1 MLWVNFYG
9 GVKVEICQARKTQK
23 NFAGDAGNDDC
34 FSWIFHGGGG
44 RVAFAAENVQPS
56 ATSGNSVEVNSD
68 NYSIN
73 GTTTA
78 ADGEYDAVF
87 GGGYEQNPSAA
98 NNNRVT
104 INGGRINGVFGG
116 MSTYG
121 GATGNRIVI
130 NGGNISGG
138 VIGGAVYFPYDSTSS
153 VGNVTDNLV
162 IINGG
167 TVNFVSG
174 GEIAYAYPTD
184 GSAPDLTQEFFQSGG
199 DVSGNTAQVEGGT
212 VTNGVSGGSA
222 LTGSATGNTVN
233 INGGKISGS
242 VIGSEVRYPT
252 ENSAVTGNTINISGS
267 PDLSGANLIGGLLGS
282 GYSPDGNTLNINT
295 SGITA
300 KNIYGF
306 GGVNFHVP
314 DSLLNNT
321 TPMLTLTDGS
331 TSLGL
336 DSVGVYFDGN
346 SSFKTGDTVNLIYN
360 ANGLN
365 TGDTTSQDLTVQKGS
380 TSIYGL
386 NLANNGTGLS
396 ATIGNRL
403 GDTDNVSSVPYP
415 VLAPIE
421 IVPALTYVH
430 IPIGFDQYVDEDGY
444 FMTPEEGKAQAV
456 ENVRE
461 NRGFELFLNTGFG
474 HIKTKTGDGT
484 YVKADNTTIDLGFGC
499 TLFSDNSQTYIAP
512 VIEYNRGDYDSH
524 LHNGITGSGKTKY
537 FAGGVVARNML
548 NNGFYYEGSFRGG
561 RDENNFTA
569 DNFIVNNS
577 PQRVS
582 YNMDAPLYAGHVRL
596 GKFNRLNANNIL
608 EVYGIYAYTQQNGM
622 NSDLS
627 TGEHVSF
634 NSVHSN
640 RMRLGYRMTTRVSKI
655 STIYTGLAF
664 QYESNSGSTASG
676 DVWSNSTAGAKGSSG
691 MIELGWQIKPR
702 KDTPWVVDAYAT
714 GWIGHQQGGT
724 IMAKV
729 KKSF

>member
-1 MLWVNFYG
+1 MKKFRNKKLRKLLLAAFATTTIFMNFSRG
-9 GVKVEICQARKTQK
+9 GVVC
-23 NFAGDAGNDDC
+23 
-34 FSWIFHGGGG
+34 
-44 RVAFAAENVQPS
+44 AAENVQPS
-56 ATSGNSVEVNSD
+56 ATSDNSVEVNSD
-68 NYSIN
+68 KYSVN
-73 GTTTA
+73 GTETTA
-78 ADGEYDAVF
+78 SGEYDAVF
-87 GGGYEQNPSAA
+87 GGGHEQNSSAA

-104 INGGRINGVFGG
+104 INGGQINGVFGG
-116 MSTYG
+116 MSTYS
-121 GATGNRIVI
+121 GAIGNRIWI

-138 VIGGAVYFPYDSTSS
+138 VIGGAVYFPYDATSS
-153 VGNVTDNLV
+153 VGNVTGNSV
-162 IINGG
+162 FINGG

-174 GEIAYAYPTD
+174 GEVAYAYPTD
-184 GSAPDLTQEFFQSGG
+184 GSEPDLTQAIFQNGG
-199 DVSGNTAQVEGGT
+199 DVSNNTAQVDGGT

-222 LTGSATGNTVN
+222 LTGNATNNTVN
-233 INGGKISGS
+233 LNGGKISGN

-252 ENSAVTGNTINISGS
+252 GNSSVTGNTINLNGS

-282 GYSPDGNTLNINT
+282 SYSPDGNTLNINT

-306 GGVNFHVP
+306 GNVNFHVP

-346 SSFKTGDTVNLIYN
+346 SNFKTGDTVNLLYN
-360 ANGLN
+360 ANGLD
-365 TGDTTSQDLTVQKGS
+365 TGGTSAQDLTVQKGS

-386 NLANNGTGLS
+386 NLSNNGTGLS

-403 GDTDNVSSVPYP
+403 GDTDNVPSIPYP
-415 VLAPIE
+415 AIAAIE
-421 IVPALTYVH
+421 IVPPVPDVK
-430 IPIGFDQYVDEDGY
+430 IPLGFEYYTDEDGY
-444 FMTPEEGKAQAV
+444 FMEPEDGKAQAV

-461 NRGFELFLNTGFG
+461 NHGFEIFLNTGFG
-474 HIKTKTGDGT
+474 HMKTKTGDGT
-484 YVKADNTTIDLGFGC
+484 YIKSDSTTIDLGLAR
-499 TLFSDNSQTYIAP
+499 TLFSDNSSTHIAP
-512 VIEYNRGDYDSH
+512 VIEYNSGDYDSN

-537 FAGGVVARNML
+537 LAGGVIARNML

-561 RDENNFTA
+561 RNENDFTA
-569 DNFIVNNS
+569 DNFLVNDTR
-577 PQRVS
+577 QRVS
-582 YNMDAPLYAGHVRL
+582 YDMDSPLYTGHVRL
-596 GKFNRLNANNIL
+596 GKFNRLNRNNVL
-608 EVYGIYAYTQQNGM
+608 EIYGIYAYTQQQGM

-627 TGEHVSF
+627 TGEHVRF

-640 RMRLGYRMTTRVSKI
+640 RARIGYRMTTRVSKI

-676 DVWSNSTAGAKGSSG
+676 DAWSNSTAGAKGSSG
-691 MIELGWQIKPR
+691 MLELGWQIKPR
-702 KDTPWVVDAYAT
+702 KDTPWVVDVYAT
-714 GWIGHQQGGT
+714 GWAGHQQGGT